1 MFDKLLGRKTRWN
14 WGKNSKNEL
23 RLIEKREFIRDT
35 FEELA
40 QDKDEQL
47 AEEREKEYKEY
58 LRKRFSS
65 YGLELKDY

>member
-23 RLIEKREFIRDT
+23 RLIEKRQFIRDT

-47 AEEREKEYKEY
+47 ADEQDRIYQEWLSNHWAFKM
-58 LRKRFSS
+58 LNDSN
-65 YGLELKDY
+65 